1 MSNEERKKK
10 FELIRK
16 PRRVPA
22 SEEQFVESASQSLLF
37 PMPRHDLLIF
47 VVFPLVNEE
56 DFTGPLEFGRPSA
69 ILELR
74 RSPRFD
80 VGRLNRQ
87 LAFQWF
93 EATHSRYYD
102 LSPML
107 SSSDSSSADPVELV
121 ATFLKNSRNHINGPV
136 MILLSHAHAAEGD
149 NDIVGEITRLF
160 ASASDH
166 SWKTITFPQFA

>member
-1 MSNEERKKK
+1 MSNEERRAT
-10 FELIRK
+10 FQLIRK
-16 PRRVPA
+16 PRRVPP
-22 SEEQFVESASQSLLF
+22 SEDQFLESASQSLLF
-37 PMPRHDLLIF
+37 PIPSPDLLIF
-47 VVFPLVNEE
+47 VVFPLANEE
-56 DFTGPLEFGRPSA
+56 DFTRPLEFARPSA

-93 EATHSRYYD
+93 EATHSKYYD

-107 SSSDSSSADPVELV
+107 SSGDSSSADPVELV
-121 ATFLKNSRNHINGPV
+121 GMFLRSTGNQVHGPV
-136 MILLSHAHAAEGD
+136 MILLSETRAERPD
-149 NDIVGEITRLF
+149 DDVVNEITRLF